1 MVEASIDSSD
11 EDIFQNYA
19 GKNGIKPYRFEPKRR
34 RLNVDQHAA
43 YLYEFGVTFHK
54 TAIHGL
60 NFEESTEFCFQNNDP
75 AMTSSDSWQKY
86 EDGWNH
92 NLWTS
97 NGDSN
102 HFDFDSED
110 SEPVF
115 ELQYLEGGY
124 KNTKLLDENK
134 KKNQELANNGR
145 FPKSVFFIIGNEFC
159 ERFSY
164 YGLRAVLT
172 LYLKSV
178 LDYNNHE
185 AIELYHGF
193 IFVCYFMP
201 IFGAILADGFIG
213 KYRTIFYISIIY
225 AIGNVILAIAS
236 IGPLHLPTQAFSIL
250 GLGLIAVGTGGIKPC
265 VSTFGG
271 DQFEPNQV
279 SQLEKFFSVFY
290 FAINAGSLIS
300 MFITPILRADVKCF
314 GEDSCFPL
322 AFGVPAVL
330 MHAIGKKISS
340 KSKKDHWLDH
350 AEDKFDHKFI
360 KDTKAVVHVL
370 KLFIPIPFFWALF
383 DQLGSRWIIQATSLN
398 GRIPGTSYYIL
409 PDQMGTI
416 NPILILLFIPLFEYV
431 IYPVFQKIGLLKKPL
446 QKMCIGGFLAALA
459 YVIAGF
465 LQLKIESDLPALPT
479 SGFTQLRFINA
490 VPCNITIKTEFMSTN
505 LEHND
510 FHLTSADTKAGSYN
524 IIVKSTDCP
533 NLLNA
538 ARNFTENFES
548 EKVYSLIIG
557 LDRKYPT
564 DKFELTLVKAEDV
577 IQKSDSGKSLL
588 RNDSFFVT
596 SDKDAQLKRP
606 NTISNHG
613 STEFETI
620 NTGSFKL
627 YLPENLNKKF
637 SNQIFKMDVG
647 PGSIIRLVVTSN
659 PNSLHPHDVTTAMY
673 TIINT
678 NTLHIALQL
687 PQYFVITA
695 AEIMLSITGLQFS
708 YSQAP
713 KAMKTVL
720 SAAWL
725 LTVSFGNCIVLIMEL
740 IGTLPKPSQEYF
752 LFAAIMAADMIL
764 LSILAYFYKYVK
776 YEDLE
781 ENHEDPKND
790 TNTTSL

>member
-1 MVEASIDSSD
+1 
-11 EDIFQNYA
+11 
-19 GKNGIKPYRFEPKRR
+19 
-34 RLNVDQHAA
+34 
-43 YLYEFGVTFHK
+43 
-54 TAIHGL
+54 
-60 NFEESTEFCFQNNDP
+60 
-75 AMTSSDSWQKY
+75 MTSSDSWQKY

-330 MHAIGKKISS
+330 MVVSLILFIVGKIWYKIRPAEGTVIIDFFKCIFHAIGKKISS

-465 LQLKIESDLPALPT
+465 LQLKIEVDLGVVSSQENNGFFYCAMEGIFDSYYYYDQSSLSLLFNRNNLSDLPALPT

>member
-1 MVEASIDSSD
+1 
-11 EDIFQNYA
+11 
-19 GKNGIKPYRFEPKRR
+19 
-34 RLNVDQHAA
+34 
-43 YLYEFGVTFHK
+43 
-54 TAIHGL
+54 
-60 NFEESTEFCFQNNDP
+60 
-75 AMTSSDSWQKY
+75 MTSSDSWQKY

-330 MHAIGKKISS
+330 MVVSLILFIVVFIIMRN
-340 KSKKDHWLDH
+340 KSIIFKNFI
-350 AEDKFDHKFI
+350 KFQFNSQFQHKFI

-465 LQLKIESDLPALPT
+465 LQLKIEVGNNFLNIIFFYLLVYRSADRVTTTETSVGAPPKLTPQHGTQATGNSDLPALPT